1 MTGIVA
7 RFSRT
12 NVKKGF
18 KHKVTV
24 RKKPN
29 KPLRDFG
36 FSNVD
41 VAFLGHDPLLQA
53 LVVRLHAQELFA
65 WEENIV
71 ADKSESTLKYET
83 N

>member
-1 MTGIVA
+1 M
-7 RFSRT
+7 
-12 NVKKGF
+12 
-18 KHKVTV
+18 
-24 RKKPN
+24 
-29 KPLRDFG
+29 RDFG

-71 ADKSESTLKYET
+71 VDKSESTLKYKT
-83 N
+83 KY